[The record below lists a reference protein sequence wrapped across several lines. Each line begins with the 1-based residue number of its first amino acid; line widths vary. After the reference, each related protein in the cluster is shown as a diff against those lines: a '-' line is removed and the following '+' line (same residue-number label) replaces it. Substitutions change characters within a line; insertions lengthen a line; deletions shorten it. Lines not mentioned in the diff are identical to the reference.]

1 MAVPEPREP
10 AAEAAALSVGQ
21 AVGDVE
27 LQVHRADEAG
37 ETGMAGEEIVDD
49 VRGFL
54 EFPAG
59 DENARAGEHGDGLG
73 FGADVGF
80 ADDLPLLEGAADVV
94 GVEAT
99 GSVVHGEQQDR
110 QAGRRA
116 HVGDGAG
123 LDLPG
128 SVLPD
133 EFRAGVGAEQ
143 ERCG

>member
-1 MAVPEPREP
+1 MKDTFDASRPLHIAGFTINDFHGKKRTLSVPEVFIYSSNIGT
-10 AAEAAALSVGQ
+10 AK
-21 AVGDVE
+21 
-27 LQVHRADEAG
+27 
-37 ETGMAGEEIVDD
+37 M
-49 VRGFL
+49 
-54 EFPAG
+54 
-59 DENARAGEHGDGLG
+59 
-73 FGADVGF
+73 
-80 ADDLPLLEGAADVV
+80 ADVV